1 MWRLLGQACAR
12 CTTTRRPARAASAGA
27 RTLSSAANGTGGF
40 VTLYGGKLTTHRL
53 LAEEVLDRLAG
64 LGAKIGGPWTKGV
77 ALFGGSLSRAELL
90 GLAERGPVS
99 IAYKT
104 RRRLAFTYGDQIQAL
119 FARMAAD
126 PAAAEEIAPGVTR
139 AELEH
144 AVEAEDAMT
153 AEDFLLRRTKLQPHA
168 RSGRA

>member
-1 MWRLLGQACAR
+1 M
-12 CTTTRRPARAASAGA
+12 
-27 RTLSSAANGTGGF
+27 GGF

-64 LGAKIGGPWTKGV
+64 LGAPVSGPWTKSA

-90 GLAERGPVS
+90 ALAERGPAS

-104 RRRLAFTYGDQIQAL
+104 RRRLAFTYGDQIEML
-119 FARMAAD
+119 FARIGAND
-126 PAAAEEIAPGVTR
+126 AAAEEIGPGVTR

-153 AEDFLLRRTKLQPHA
+153 SEDFLLRRTKLQLTLDQT
-168 RSGRA
+168 GREAVERWFGAAP